1 MRGEPSRVSY
11 ARYSDPMTL
20 RPLRLPF
27 HALGLAGVVFGAVMT
42 VVAVA
47 LVLGLQPAFGGL
59 AQEDAPAPVVI
70 IELDG
75 AIDRVTERYLGRAI
89 DQANDAGASVAI
101 IELDTPGGLLDS
113 TRTMVGDILASDVPI
128 VVYVSPVGAQAA
140 SAGTFISAASSWLV
154 MAPSTNI
161 GAASVIGSGGEDLP
175 ETLGKKVTE
184 DTTAFIRSIADERGR
199 PSEPLEATVTDA
211 KAYSAQEAVDIGIAD
226 DIQPEIGSLLLSLD
240 GRVLDGASG
249 PATVVTDGAPI
260 ERIGMTFVERILSFI
275 ADPNI
280 AFLLIS
286 LGSLAIIA
294 EIYTAGLGIAGILGG
309 TALIVGFAG
318 VGNLPFSWAGVA
330 LLAATIVLF
339 ALEAQSP
346 GVGIFGAA
354 GTVTL
359 ILGGL
364 FLVGFFGPRELPG
377 ASPGV
382 NRWVLIGVGA
392 FVGLLII
399 LFGRE
404 VRKSTHDVNY
414 VSPYSDD
421 ALLGALA
428 EVGSTLDPAGEVVLS
443 GETWEAELMAGGVAE
458 VGERVRVAERRENC
472 LLVERER
479 CSPSGDYQL
488 RP

>member
-1 MRGEPSRVSY
+1 
-11 ARYSDPMTL
+11 MTF
-20 RPLRLPF
+20 RPLRLPS
-27 HALGLAGVVFGAVMT
+27 HALGLTGFVAA
-42 VVAVA
+42 AVA
-47 LVLGLQPAFGGL
+47 ALIVLLGLQPAFGAT
-59 AQEDAPAPVVI
+59 AQEESPAPVVV

-75 AIDRVTERYLGRAI
+75 AIDRVTERYLERAI
-89 DQANDAGASVAI
+89 DQANDNDATVAI

-113 TRTMVGDILASDVPI
+113 TRSMVGDILASDVPI
-128 VVYVSPVGAQAA
+128 VVFVSPVGAQAA
-140 SAGTFISAASSWLV
+140 SAGTFISASAAWLV

-161 GAASVIGSGGEDLP
+161 GAASVVGSGGEDLP
-175 ETLGKKVTE
+175 DTLDRKVTE
-184 DTTAFIRSIADERGR
+184 DTTAFIRSIAAERDR
-199 PSEPLEATVTDA
+199 PAEALEATVLDA
-211 KAYSAQEAVDIGIAD
+211 KAYSAQEAVEIGIAD
-226 DIQPEIGSLLLSLD
+226 EIAPELGSLLLSLD

-249 PATVVTDGAPI
+249 PVTVQTDGAPI
-260 ERIGMTFVERILSFI
+260 DRVGMTFVERILSFI

-330 LLAATIVLF
+330 LLAAAIILF
-339 ALEAQSP
+339 AVEAQAP

-404 VRKSTHDVNY
+404 VRKSTHDLVY

-421 ALLGALA
+421 ALLGSLA
-428 EVGSTLDPAGEVVLS
+428 EVGTTLDPTGEVVLS
-443 GETWEAELMAGGVAE
+443 GETWEAELVAGGVAE

-472 LLVERER
+472 LLVER
-479 CSPSGDYQL
+479 QL
-488 RP
+488 EPAPPAAAGETA

>member
-1 MRGEPSRVSY
+1 
-11 ARYSDPMTL
+11 MT
-20 RPLRLPF
+20 PLFGRLPF
-27 HALGLAGVVFGAVMT
+27 AALGLTGALS
-42 VVAVA
+42 AVLA
-47 LVLGLQPAFGGL
+47 LLALLFVLPPAFGST
-59 AQEDAPAPVVI
+59 AQEAEPAPVVV

-75 AIDRVTERYLGRAI
+75 AIDRVTERYLNRAI
-89 DQANDAGASVAI
+89 DRANDDGAGVII

-113 TRTMVGDILASDVPI
+113 TRSMVGDILASEVPV

-140 SAGTFISAASSWLV
+140 SAGTFISASAAWLA

-161 GAASVIGSGGEDLP
+161 GAASVVGSGGEDLP
-175 ETLGKKVTE
+175 DTLDRKVTE
-184 DTTAFIRSIADERGR
+184 DTTAFIRSIAAERDR
-199 PSEPLEATVTDA
+199 PAEPLEATVTDA
-211 KAYSAQEAVDIGIAD
+211 KAYSATEAVEIGIAD
-226 DIQPEIGSLLLSLD
+226 EVVPELGSLLLSLE

-249 PATVVTDGAPI
+249 PRTVTTEGAPI
-260 ERIGMTFVERILSFI
+260 ERVGMTFVERILAFI

-286 LGSLAIIA
+286 LGSLAIVA

-330 LLAATIVLF
+330 LLAASIILF
-339 ALEAQSP
+339 AVEAQAP
-346 GVGIFGAA
+346 GLGIFGAA

-377 ASPGV
+377 ATAGV

-392 FVGLLII
+392 FVGLLVV

-404 VRKSTHDVNY
+404 VRKSTRDLRY
-414 VSPYSDD
+414 VSPYADE

-428 EVGSTLDPAGEVVLS
+428 EVGTTLDPTGEVVLS
-443 GETWEAELMAGGVAE
+443 GETWEAELLAGGVAE
-458 VGERVRVAERRENC
+458 VGERVRVAQRRDNR
-472 LLVERER
+472 LLVERQLEPA
-479 CSPSGDYQL
+479 PSAPAGE
-488 RP
+488 PA